1 VIWTLFSMHDSPPS
15 SLVTLSR
22 EECFSL
28 LATVPIGRLVFT
40 RRALPAIHPVN
51 FVLDGA
57 RVIVR
62 TGVGSKLAAAVNH
75 SVVAFEAD
83 DLDFDAHTGWSVTVI
98 GHSREVTDAPE
109 LTRLRALPLASW
121 APGPKDHIICVMAEL
136 VTGRRLERILGQRQP
151 SYGPQAERL

>member
-1 VIWTLFSMHDSPPS
+1 MHDSSPS
-15 SLVTLSR
+15 SLAPLSR
-22 EECFSL
+22 EDCFRL

-57 RVIVR
+57 SVIVR
-62 TGVGSKLAAAVNH
+62 TGGGSKLAAAVNH

-83 DLDFDAHTGWSVTVI
+83 DLDFRARTGWSVTVI
-98 GHSREVTDAPE
+98 GHSREVTDAAE

-121 APGPKDHIICVMAEL
+121 APGPRDHIICVKAEL
-136 VTGRRLERILGQRQP
+136 VTGRRLERVLGVEP
-151 SYGPQAERL
+151 SCGQQAERL